1 MDCRKRIKAKLHT
14 VGGFSLAELMLTMF
28 ILSLMTG
35 LMAQGIPVVINVYQ
49 RAVDTANAET
59 YLNTTMIALRGR
71 LCISRPILDDTGTP
85 ILNDDG
91 EIEYEHPQT
100 GYYYFRSDS
109 DKGIQI
115 VQYLDI
121 DRSQELEQLLAPSE
135 KGQFV
140 SSYENIQYNDNFFT
154 ITGLKVE
161 KLDKDGNKVELAKL
175 DAPYVIHTVNP

>member
-14 VGGFSLAELMLTMF
+14 IGGFSLAELMLTMF

-35 LMAQGIPVVINVYQ
+35 LMAQGIPIVIRVYQ

-71 LCISRPILDDTGTP
+71 LCVSRPVLDDAGN
-85 ILNDDG
+85 ILY
-91 EIEYEHPQT
+91 YEHPQT
-100 GYYYFRSDS
+100 GYYYFKSDS
-109 DKGIQI
+109 DSKEGIQI

-121 DRSQELEQLLAPSE
+121 DRSRELEQLLAPSE

-140 SSYENIQYNDNFFT
+140 SSYENIQYHDNFFT